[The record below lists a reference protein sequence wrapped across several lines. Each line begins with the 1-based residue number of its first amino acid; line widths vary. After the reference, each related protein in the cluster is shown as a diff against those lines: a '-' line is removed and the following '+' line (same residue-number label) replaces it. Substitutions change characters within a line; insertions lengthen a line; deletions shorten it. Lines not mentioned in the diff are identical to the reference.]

1 MVVLWIAFLA
11 LIALLLVID
20 LGVFHKEQH
29 VISMKESLFWT
40 MVWIVFALL
49 FGGVIYWVYKENIF
63 AVNPNGTLPSDAL
76 LKYYTG
82 YLIEKSLS
90 LDNIFVIAMIFSYFS
105 IPEKNQHGILFW
117 GIIGAVIFRG
127 IMILLGTALIAKFHW
142 STYVFGGI
150 LLYSAFSMM
159 TARHDNV
166 DYYRN
171 PALRFISKFIP
182 IDWEAKDNS
191 YFTVKEGKRYA
202 TILFAALVV
211 IEFTDVIFAVDSIP
225 AIFAVTTDPFLVFT
239 SNIFAILGLRNL
251 YFFLASMMGR
261 FGYVKYS
268 LVFILIFVGVKMI
281 LVNHYKFPLMV
292 SLVFILGSLAIGVL
306 ASMLAKT
313 KGGEE
318 LHSPVHETEEKKNK

>member
-150 LLYSAFSMM
+150 LLY
-159 TARHDNV
+159 
-166 DYYRN
+166 
-171 PALRFISKFIP
+171 
-182 IDWEAKDNS
+182 
-191 YFTVKEGKRYA
+191 
-202 TILFAALVV
+202 
-211 IEFTDVIFAVDSIP
+211 
-225 AIFAVTTDPFLVFT
+225 
-239 SNIFAILGLRNL
+239 
-251 YFFLASMMGR
+251 
-261 FGYVKYS
+261 
-268 LVFILIFVGVKMI
+268 
-281 LVNHYKFPLMV
+281 
-292 SLVFILGSLAIGVL
+292 
-306 ASMLAKT
+306 
-313 KGGEE
+313 
-318 LHSPVHETEEKKNK
+318 